1 MSENGYKPL
10 KVPMVKE
17 TGKRVRDL
25 LNEPYQGN
33 FIDEMTNG
41 KDETHLEY
49 TLTKIHKE
57 KRAPNYNNHCWEMI

>member
-17 TGKRVRDL
+17 TGKRVRNL

-41 KDETHLEY
+41 KDQTHLEY
-49 TLTKIHKE
+49 TLTKIYKK